1 MGKVFLRETVLIIL
15 TGLAAWLLVP
25 AMLGQPPA
33 APLFLVGVVMG
44 LTFAPTYG
52 VALLGGR
59 KMPTWVQ
66 TALGVLA
73 WFFTFWTDIMMVV
86 SRLAAGVV
94 NTPVVLYMRLAPGLF
109 GLLLAL
115 MGALR
120 ADRGRRVRGAAGA
133 LYAYAFSMLIVR
145 WALVPMVSINLVL
158 ATIAMQ
164 CGALY
169 MLAHGLLRLYA
180 PVSVETDGPASEP
193 LMRRRAVPDAVVG
206 LAEGTLRRRARPYA
220 TAPGGGMDETAISLL
235 VPHEEVEGALQKL
248 TGALEG
254 KPFDA
259 VAGERLG
266 REVEVVVRPRP

>member
-1 MGKVFLRETVLIIL
+1 
-15 TGLAAWLLVP
+15 
-25 AMLGQPPA
+25 
-33 APLFLVGVVMG
+33 
-44 LTFAPTYG
+44 
-52 VALLGGR
+52 
-59 KMPTWVQ
+59 
-66 TALGVLA
+66 
-73 WFFTFWTDIMMVV
+73 
-86 SRLAAGVV
+86 
-94 NTPVVLYMRLAPGLF
+94 
-109 GLLLAL
+109 
-115 MGALR
+115 
-120 ADRGRRVRGAAGA
+120 
-133 LYAYAFSMLIVR
+133 MLIVR